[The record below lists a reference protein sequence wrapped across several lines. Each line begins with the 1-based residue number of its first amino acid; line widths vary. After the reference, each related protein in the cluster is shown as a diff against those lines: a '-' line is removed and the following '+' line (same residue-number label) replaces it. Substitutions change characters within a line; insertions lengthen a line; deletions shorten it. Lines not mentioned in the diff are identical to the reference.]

1 MMKRYLTLVLML
13 ASITTT
19 FSQYKE
25 KMDLQLQHFLAHGS
39 EGVGE
44 VSLFIHGDAAAV
56 SEAVRSHGGRVT
68 NQRAKLVSA
77 RVPVTSI
84 RALANEP
91 AVHHF
96 EFSLSTGVLMND
108 SMRVKAR
115 VNQVHAGV
123 SPLPQGY
130 DGTGV
135 VFGIIDTG
143 FDITH
148 PDFRD
153 ENDQTRVYRYWD
165 QVPAGSS
172 ASPQPY
178 GYGTEFTQ
186 EELNAGGPGLPV
198 DPQGHGTAV
207 AGTAAGNGLGNGKH
221 MGVAPKTDII
231 VVASSLGTS
240 NWAATVA
247 DGVKYIFEQAEALG
261 KPAVVN
267 ISMGSYTGSHDG
279 KDAAALLIEDL
290 LQEQNGR
297 ALTAAAGNSHGT
309 FPYHVRTE
317 VDADTSFTW
326 FQTNTFPPTYNIFNY
341 PNVFFEVWADA
352 AEMENV
358 HFAIG
363 ADRITPTLS
372 FRGHT
377 PFHTVG
383 EVIGQV
389 VTEPLVSTSG
399 NTLGSVQYYAQE
411 RGEQVLLQ
419 VLIASPDSADHLWRF
434 MSTGSGAFDLWTLT
448 TYTRTS
454 NVLGPLL
461 AAAWSPAI
469 PFPTPAEY
477 PAMAHYVEPDFL
489 QHIVDSWA
497 CLPEA
502 ITVANYCNETT
513 YIDYFGV
520 ERSVSGTEED
530 IALTSSNGPTRDGRL
545 KPDVA
550 ATGDIVFTPAPLEAI
565 QWIIDNQV
573 GFKVDPG
580 GLHIRDGGTSQ
591 AAPVVAGAAALY
603 LQKCPDAS
611 AAEIASAIQK
621 SARADAFTGS
631 VPNPRWGMG
640 KVDVFNAM
648 INRTRLEAE
657 TTSICA
663 GDGVEV
669 EYIGGHGELEWS
681 NGASGNP
688 IQVSVP
694 GAVSAT
700 SVTPSGC
707 IAYTDTLSFTVLPAP
722 AQPTI
727 SSNGSILTSSTAAGY
742 QWLEN
747 GQPIPEATEQE
758 WTAFWPGSYQ
768 VQITDANGCSST
780 SAPVQVLT
788 VGVSEVASDGLLV
801 WPSPVRDR
809 MFIRLPATST
819 SVVDLE
825 VRTSDGKLVLQERR
839 ATTTGTL
846 DLSVVDLAAGT
857 YVLSIGSTEGRW
869 NHRFV
874 KGH

>member
-1 MMKRYLTLVLML
+1 MKRYLIVVLML
-13 ASITTT
+13 TGITTG
-19 FSQYKE
+19 FAQYKE
-25 KMDLQLQHFLAHGS
+25 KMDLQLQHFLKHGS

-68 NQRAKLVSA
+68 NQRAQLVSA

-84 RALANEP
+84 RALADEP

-96 EFSLSTGVLMND
+96 EFSLSTGTLMND

-165 QVPAGSS
+165 QLPAGS
-172 ASPQPY
+172 ASSPAPY
-178 GYGTEFTQ
+178 GYGREYTQ
-186 EELNAGGPGLPV
+186 EELNAGGPDLPV

-207 AGTAAGNGLGNGKH
+207 AGTACGNGLGNGKH

-231 VVASSLGTS
+231 VVASPLGQA

-279 KDAAALLIEDL
+279 KDAAALFIQDL

-309 FPYHVRTE
+309 FPYHVHTE

-326 FQTNTFPPTYNIFNY
+326 FQTNTFPPSFNIFNY
-341 PNVFFEVWADA
+341 PNLFFEVWADA
-352 AEMENV
+352 VDMENV
-358 HFAIG
+358 RFAIG
-363 ADRITPTLS
+363 ADRTTPALN

-377 PFHTVG
+377 PFRTVN

-389 VTEPLVSTSG
+389 VTDPLVSVSG
-399 NTLGSVQYYAQE
+399 NTLGTVQYYAQE

-419 VLIASPDSADHLWRF
+419 VFIASPDTADCLWRF

-461 AAAWSPAI
+461 AAAWTPPI

-497 CLPEA
+497 CLPDA
-502 ITVANYCNETT
+502 ITVANYCNEVSYT
-513 YIDYFGV
+513 DYFGV
-520 ERSVSGTEED
+520 FRTVPGTEED
-530 IALTSSNGPTRDGRL
+530 IAPASSNGPTRDGRL

-621 SARADAFTGS
+621 SARSDSFTGA

-694 GAVSAT
+694 GALSAT

-727 SSNGSILTSSTAAGY
+727 SANASVLTSSTALGY

-747 GQPIPEATEQE
+747 GQPIPEATAQE
-758 WTAFWPGSYQ
+758 WTAYWPGSYQ
-768 VQITDANGCSST
+768 VQITDANGCT
-780 SAPVQVLT
+780 SISEPVQVLT
-788 VGVSEVASDGLLV
+788 VGLADVAADGLLV

-809 MFIRLPATST
+809 MLIRLPATAT
-819 SVVDLE
+819 SAIDLE
-825 VRTSDGKLVLQERR
+825 IRTSDGKLVLQERR
-839 ATTTGTL
+839 PATTSTME
-846 DLSVVDLAAGT
+846 LSVVDLAAGT
-857 YVLSIGSTEGRW
+857 YLLSIASTEGRW